1 MLWIKRNLFLAVGG
15 LVALLLLGGGVYYFL
30 SAEQRKKSIMEEF
43 ETNKAE
49 LSRLQGQKPYPSPD
63 NIKRVKDET
72 EKLRA
77 AAGQLH
83 RFFAPV
89 PAEKVTGV
97 AFRAYRDN
105 TLAELQRMAEQAKTS
120 LPGRNYAFSF
130 ETQKPKTDFKEGTF
144 PAIPEQMAEVKALC
158 RILFDAHV
166 DPLVNVRRA
175 RVSKDDEESSAA
187 SDYLALRIETN
198 AATGTVTSPYE
209 LTFGCLSTDL
219 ALVLQGLGAA
229 THGFIVKAI
238 HVEPAAQA
246 AANAPGAN
254 PPVGPNQPQPPGPNQ
269 PRPPRPPPG
278 PAPGAAKLPPPVA
291 ATSPPTARP
300 GAGDRPIVLLK
311 ESRLKVTLLIYVIKT
326 VR

>member
-15 LVALLLLGGGVYYFL
+15 LVALLLLGGGVFYFL
-30 SAEQRKKSIMEEF
+30 SAEGRKKAIMGEWES
-43 ETNKAE
+43 NKAE
-49 LSRLQGQKPYPSPD
+49 LDRLQAQKPYPSQD
-63 NIKRVKDET
+63 NIKHAKEET
-72 EKLRA
+72 EKLSK

-120 LPGRNYAFSF
+120 LPSRTYAFSF
-130 ETQKPKTDFKEGTF
+130 ETQKPKNEFKEGTF

-158 RILFDAHV
+158 RVLFEAHV
-166 DPLVNVRRA
+166 DPLVNIRRA
-175 RVSKDDEESSAA
+175 RVSKDDEESNAA

-209 LTFGCLSTDL
+209 ITFGCLSSDL
-219 ALVLQGLGAA
+219 ATALQGLASSPY
-229 THGFIVKAI
+229 GFIVKAI

-246 AANAPGAN
+246 AVNVP
-254 PPVGPNQPQPPGPNQ
+254 GPNQPQAPVNNPSPNPPIRQ
-269 PRPPRPPPG
+269 RPVPGQPPPT
-278 PAPGAAKLPPPVA
+278 AKLPPPAAVA
-291 ATSPPTARP
+291 PPPMAKP
-300 GAGDRPIVLLK
+300 GAGDRPVVLLK
-311 ESRLKVTLLIYVIKT
+311 ESRLKVTLLIYAIKT
-326 VR
+326 VK

>member
-15 LVALLLLGGGVYYFL
+15 LVALLLLGGGVFYFL

-43 ETNKAE
+43 EANKAE
-49 LSRLQGQKPYPSPD
+49 LGRLQAQKPYPSPE

-83 RFFAPV
+83 RFFSPV

-105 TLAELQRMAEQAKTS
+105 TLAELQRMAEQAKTT

-130 ETQKPKTDFKEGTF
+130 ETQKPKTDFKDGTF

-158 RILFDAHV
+158 RVLFDAHV
-166 DPLVNVRRA
+166 DPLVNIRRA
-175 RVSKDDEESSAA
+175 RVSRDDEESSAA

-209 LTFGCLSTDL
+209 MTFGCLSSDL
-219 ALVLQGLGAA
+219 ALVLQGLGA
-229 THGFIVKAI
+229 TPHGFIVKAI
-238 HVEPAAQA
+238 HVEPVAQV
-246 AANAPGAN
+246 AANAPGVN
-254 PPVGPNQPQPPGPNQ
+254 PPGPNPPLPGPTRS
-269 PRPPRPPPG
+269 PRPVPPGQPPP
-278 PAPGAAKLPPPVA
+278 AAKLPLPAAVAPPPMA
-291 ATSPPTARP
+291 KP

-326 VR
+326 TK

>member
-15 LVALLLLGGGVYYFL
+15 LVALLLLGGGVFYFL
-30 SAEQRKKSIMEEF
+30 SAEQRKKAIVEEF
-43 ETNKAE
+43 EANKAE
-49 LSRLQGQKPYPSPD
+49 LVRLQAQKPYPSPE
-63 NIKRVKDET
+63 NIKLAKEEA

-77 AAGQLH
+77 AAGQLQ

-105 TLAELQRMAEQAKTS
+105 TLAELQRMAEQAKTT

-158 RILFDAHV
+158 RVLFDAHV

-175 RVSKDDEESSAA
+175 RVSRDDEESNAA

-209 LTFGCLSTDL
+209 LTFGCLTSDL
-219 ALVLQGLGAA
+219 ALVLQGLGASA
-229 THGFIVKAI
+229 HGFIVKAI
-238 HVEPAAQA
+238 HIEPMAQA
-246 AANAPGAN
+246 AAGAPGVN
-254 PPVGPNQPQPPGPNQ
+254 PPAGPVQPQPAGPSQ
-269 PRPPRPPPG
+269 PRPRPIPG
-278 PAPGAAKLPPPVA
+278 Q
-291 ATSPPTARP
+291 PPTARLAP
-300 GAGDRPIVLLK
+300 PAAGAPMAAKFGAGDRPILLLK

-326 VR
+326 VK